1 MSVEISPQIQA
12 RLADEARRQ
21 GISVDELVTH
31 LIEEHAPIHPAR
43 TKPEL
48 PVWHLGGSGP
58 LHRRDIYPD
67 AL

>member
-1 MSVEISPQIQA
+1 MSVEISPQTQA

-21 GISVDELVTH
+21 GISVDELVRR

-48 PVWHLGGSGP
+48 PVWRLGGSAP